1 MSAIKPNKN
10 FYNETMTHTPYK
22 EPDGSRMMSLYDQFM
37 KPKNGSPNSKVN
49 KKQPDSS
56 IETVGFDTWFKNI

>member
-22 EPDGSRMMSLYDQFM
+22 EPSGSRMMSLYDQFM
-37 KPKNGSPNSKVN
+37 KPKNKIDEQKNLLEVN
-49 KKQPDSS
+49 
-56 IETVGFDTWFKNI
+56 

>member
-22 EPDGSRMMSLYDQFM
+22 EPDRSSLMSLYDQFM
-37 KPKNGSPNSKVN
+37 KPKSGKSAHRL
-49 KKQPDSS
+49 KKKLPASN
-56 IETVGFDTWFKNI
+56 IETVGFDTWFNSK

>member
-22 EPDGSRMMSLYDQFM
+22 EQSGSRLMSLYDQFM
-37 KPKNGSPNSKVN
+37 KPKNGKPNSKL
-49 KKQPDSS
+49 KKKLPDSN